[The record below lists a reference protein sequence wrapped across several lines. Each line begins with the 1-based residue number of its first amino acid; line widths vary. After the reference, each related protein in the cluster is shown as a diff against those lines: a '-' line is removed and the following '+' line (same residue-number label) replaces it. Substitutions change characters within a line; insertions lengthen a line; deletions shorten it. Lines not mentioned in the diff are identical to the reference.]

1 MCEQFTEMFHHF
13 VEMMDDEEKI
23 ALERE
28 AILRRANL
36 LNDIVNF
43 DSN

>member
-1 MCEQFTEMFHHF
+1 
-13 VEMMDDEEKI
+13 MMNDDEKI